1 MKNYLVI
8 GGSSGI
14 GLSIV
19 NQLIEKG
26 HQVYST
32 YNSNSE
38 DKLNPKAHYFKHN
51 VLSDSLSSED
61 FASNL
66 DGLVYCPGS
75 INLKPFKRL
84 KENELI
90 DDFKLN
96 VSGAVKSIQSALPA
110 LLENGKAS
118 IVLFSTVAVGTGFN
132 FHTQVSMCKGAVE
145 GLGISLAAELAPKV
159 RVNMISPSL
168 TQTKLADKLL
178 NTDQKIEA
186 NKMRHPLKKIGVPSD
201 ISSLASFLLS
211 DDASWITGQNITID
225 GGISKLKV

>member
-19 NQLIEKG
+19 KQLIDKG

-38 DKLNPKAHYFKHN
+38 NNLNSKAFYFKHD
-51 VLSDSLSSED
+51 VLTDSLNTGD

-84 KENELI
+84 KENDLI

-118 IVLFSTVAVGTGFN
+118 IVLFSSVAVGTGFN
-132 FHTQVSMCKGAVE
+132 FHTQVSMCKGAIE

-159 RVNMISPSL
+159 RVNIISPSL
-168 TQTKLADKLL
+168 TKTKLADKLL
-178 NTDQKIEA
+178 NTEQKIEA
-186 NKMRHPLKKIGVPSD
+186 NKMRHPLKQIGLPSD
-201 ISSLASFLLS
+201 IASLAAFLLS
-211 DDASWITGQNITID
+211 DDSSWITGQNITID
-225 GGISKLKV
+225 GGISRLKV

>member
-19 NQLIEKG
+19 KQLIDKG

-38 DKLNPKAHYFKHN
+38 NNLNSNAFYFKHD
-51 VLSDSLSSED
+51 VLTDSLNTGD

-84 KENELI
+84 KENDLI

-118 IVLFSTVAVGTGFN
+118 IVLFSSVAVGTD
-132 FHTQVSMCKGAVE
+132 
-145 GLGISLAAELAPKV
+145 LIS
-159 RVNMISPSL
+159 
-168 TQTKLADKLL
+168 T
-178 NTDQKIEA
+178 
-186 NKMRHPLKKIGVPSD
+186 LKYQCVKE
-201 ISSLASFLLS
+201 
-211 DDASWITGQNITID
+211 Q
-225 GGISKLKV
+225 LKV